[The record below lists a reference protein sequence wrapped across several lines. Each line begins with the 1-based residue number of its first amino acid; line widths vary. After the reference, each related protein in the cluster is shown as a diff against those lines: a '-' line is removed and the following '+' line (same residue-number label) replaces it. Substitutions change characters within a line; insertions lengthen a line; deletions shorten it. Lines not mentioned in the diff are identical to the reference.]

1 MASLCV
7 ICRLCVTFSL
17 PLVPG
22 ANSTSSTLMTTLLLL
37 HLGEGKTQQCPPQA
51 ALTHSLPRWE
61 AEDGLV

>member
-1 MASLCV
+1 
-7 ICRLCVTFSL
+7 
-17 PLVPG
+17 
-22 ANSTSSTLMTTLLLL
+22 MTTLLLL